1 MGKIYGYARVSSK
14 EQNEDRQ
21 MESFKSLNI
30 PDKQI
35 YVDKISGRNFERP
48 HYEALIRKLKKGDI
62 LFIHEIDRLGRNYSE
77 ILDQWRLITKIKETD
92 IVVLDMPLLD
102 TRQKGKDLTGR
113 FVSDLVLQI
122 LSYVAETE
130 RNNIRKRQAEG
141 IAIALEKGVHF
152 GRKKKEI
159 PENFIEIATAYKNK
173 EIDLAEALKTLSC
186 GKTYF
191 YQTLKYMKI

>member
-14 EQNEDRQ
+14 DQNEDRQ
-21 MESFKSLNI
+21 LEAFKILNI

-35 YVDKISGRNFERP
+35 YVDKISGKNFERP
-48 HYEALIRKLKKGDI
+48 RYEALIRKLKKGDI

-159 PENFIEIATAYKNK
+159 PENFIEIATAYKSK

-191 YQTLKYMKI
+191 YQTLKCMKI

>member
-14 EQNEDRQ
+14 DQNEDRQ
-21 MESFKSLNI
+21 LEAFKILNI

-35 YVDKISGRNFERP
+35 YVDKISGKNFERP
-48 HYEALIRKLKKGDI
+48 RYEALIRKLKKGDI

-77 ILDQWRLITKIKETD
+77 ILDQWRLITKIKEAD

-159 PENFIEIATAYKNK
+159 P
-173 EIDLAEALKTLSC
+173 
-186 GKTYF
+186 
-191 YQTLKYMKI
+191 